1 MPFRFRLERV
11 LKVRQRLLEQCTRE
25 VAEADRLRQV
35 CRAREQELA
44 AAYAGLARGAPT
56 AAGAILDVRDLTDL
70 ALRLRRLADL
80 RSEAARDTHL
90 ATMEW
95 ERRRERLTAAWR
107 DVEVLRK
114 LEHRRREQWE
124 DEQRRTEGRLLDEI
138 GGVRSDR
145 LRRSKLSA

>member
-1 MPFRFRLERV
+1 MPFQFRLGKV
-11 LKVRQRLLEQCTRE
+11 LKVRQRILEQRTRE
-25 VAEADRLRQV
+25 VAEADRARQA
-35 CRAREQELA
+35 CRARERELA
-44 AAYAGLARGAPT
+44 EAYSRLSCAAPT
-56 AAGAILDVRDLTDL
+56 TAGTILDVRDLTDL
-70 ALRLRRLADL
+70 ALRLRRLVDL

-95 ERRRERLTAAWR
+95 ERQRDRLTEAWR

-124 DEQRRTEGRLLDEI
+124 DEQRRQESRLLDEI
-138 GGVRSDR
+138 GGVRSER